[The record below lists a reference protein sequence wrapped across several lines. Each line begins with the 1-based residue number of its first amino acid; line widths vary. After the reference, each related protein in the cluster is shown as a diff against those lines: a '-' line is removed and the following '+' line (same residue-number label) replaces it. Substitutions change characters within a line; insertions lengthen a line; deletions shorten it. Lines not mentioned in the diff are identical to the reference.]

1 MGLQAGDKLGPYE
14 VVGLLGSG
22 GMGEVY
28 RARDPRLGREVA
40 IKVLRDEIADRDR
53 LRRFEQEARAAGAL
67 NHPNVLAVYDI
78 GTHENT
84 PYVVSEL
91 LEGETLRAHLKG
103 GALPARRAL
112 DYALQI
118 AHGLAAAHDKGIVH
132 RDLKPEN
139 VFVTKDG
146 RVKIL
151 DFGLAKLTRPGDS
164 DRSEEPTVTVPGT
177 VLGTVG
183 YMSPEQVRG
192 VEVDYRSDLFS
203 FGAVLFEILSGQRA
217 FRRDTA
223 VETMNAILKED
234 APALSGSSSSPGL
247 ASIVGRC
254 LDKNPD
260 HRFQSTHD
268 LALAL
273 EAASSGASSQPMPV
287 SGAGAVRGGWA
298 LRHRRALLAG
308 LAVVVLAAVGAYF
321 YDARVAPPPAVT
333 SVAVLPFENTGGDP
347 DVEYLADGI
356 AESLINRL
364 ARLSSLKVMARTTSF
379 RFKGARVDPRQA
391 GRELGVG
398 AVLTGRVSLRGD
410 TLIVGA
416 ELVDVAEG
424 TQIWGERYDHSV
436 SDLLVVQA
444 SIASE
449 IANRLRVKLSGDERR
464 ELTGG
469 ETRSV
474 EAYDLYLKGLHQWNR
489 VDPVGLKNAEGYFE
503 RAIEADPAYA
513 LPHVGLANIYSTIGY
528 MAMAPPQVIWPMV
541 KAEATRALEL
551 DDRLAAA
558 HAALGHAVLFF
569 DWDFP
574 AAKRSLDR
582 ALELDPEYAPTYH
595 WLAHYWM
602 TMGDMDKGLEES
614 RRAVELAPLDML
626 IRGHELYF
634 LAATRRRDELLERRR
649 QAAEVNPDHWVLF
662 TARGLAYLLEGKLP
676 EAISELEQADTHSI
690 GISLTLMDL
699 GCAYGR
705 AGERDKALETIA
717 ELNDRGARGR
727 YGVSVQTGV
736 IYGSLGDKDRA
747 FELLETGFA
756 EHNPF
761 LLFLSTDWYWFDE
774 IRDDPRYADLIRRVG
789 LP

>member
-1 MGLQAGDKLGPYE
+1 M
-14 VVGLLGSG
+14 
-22 GMGEVY
+22 
-28 RARDPRLGREVA
+28 
-40 IKVLRDEIADRDR
+40 
-53 LRRFEQEARAAGAL
+53 RRFAQEARAAGAL
-67 NHPNVLAVYDI
+67 NHPNVLAVYDV
-78 GTHENT
+78 GTHDST

-91 LEGETLRAHLKG
+91 LEGDTLRARLEG
-103 GALPARRAL
+103 GALPASRAL

-118 AHGLAAAHDKGIVH
+118 VHGLSAAHDKSIVH

-139 VFVTKDG
+139 VFVTKDE

-151 DFGLAKLTRPGDS
+151 DFGLAKLTRPEDS
-164 DRSEEPTVTVPGT
+164 DPSEEQTVTASGT

-192 VEVDYRSDLFS
+192 VEVDHRSDLFS
-203 FGAVLFEILSGQRA
+203 FGAVLFEMLSGERA

-234 APALSGSSSSPGL
+234 APTLSDASSSPGL
-247 ASIVGRC
+247 ASIVELC
-254 LDKNPD
+254 LDKNPSR
-260 HRFQSTHD
+260 RFQSTHD

-273 EAASSGASSQPMPV
+273 ESASSQPLPMLA
-287 SGAGAVRGGWA
+287 SGAGSTPGSWT
-298 LRHRRALLAG
+298 LRHKRALLAG
-308 LAVVVLAAVGAYF
+308 LAVVVSAVGAYF
-321 YDARVAPPPAVT
+321 YGARVDPRPLVPEAVT

-347 DVEYLADGI
+347 DVEYLADGV

-364 ARLSSLKVMARTTSF
+364 ARLSSLKVMARSTSF
-379 RFKGARVDPRQA
+379 RFKGADVDPRQA

-398 AVLTGRVSLRGD
+398 AVLTGRVLLRGD
-410 TLIVGA
+410 TLVIGA

-424 TQIWGERYDHSV
+424 TQIWGEGYDRSV
-436 SDLLVVQA
+436 NDLLAVQA

-449 IANRLRVKLSGDERR
+449 IANQLRVKLSGDERR

-469 ETRSV
+469 ETRSA
-474 EAYDLYLKGLHQWNR
+474 EAYDLYLKGLYHWNH
-489 VDPVGLKNAEGYFE
+489 VDPVGLKNAEDYFK

-513 LPHVGLANIYSTIGY
+513 LPRVGLANIYSTIGY

-558 HAALGHAVLFF
+558 HAALGHAVLFY

-582 ALELDPEYAPTYH
+582 ALELDPEYAPTHH

-602 TMGDMDKGLEES
+602 TMGDMEKGLEES

-626 IRGHELYF
+626 VRGHELYF

-649 QAAEVNPDHWVLF
+649 QTAEVNADHWVLF

-676 EAISELEQADTHSI
+676 EAISELERANAHSG

-705 AGERDKALETIA
+705 AGERDKALATIA
-717 ELNDRGARGR
+717 ELNDRAARQR
-727 YGVSVQTGV
+727 YSVSVQTGL
-736 IYGSLGDKDRA
+736 IYGTLGDKDRT
-747 FELLETGFA
+747 FELLEMGFE

-761 LLFLSTDWYWFDE
+761 LLFLGTDWYWFDE
-774 IRDDPRYADLIRRVG
+774 IRDDPRFADLIRRVG